1 MSKAFQAT
9 ETCAKNSCG
18 DSNTTCQVCGTQNVF
33 RWNAWLFQLAI
44 IGFCWFSTLL
54 NFLYL
59 CQLLW
64 PHWNWNGH
72 VDSSNVVHGRID
84 SVNQDIEL
92 MAINVDTEVI
102 NEYAEKL
109 SETQMTQ
116 ISMENNLE
124 GVYHEDMDKAEEI
137 QLALA
142 LSASMSTTLTCTMEN
157 QDQQQGDQGGE
168 RKN

>member
-1 MSKAFQAT
+1 
-9 ETCAKNSCG
+9 
-18 DSNTTCQVCGTQNVF
+18 
-33 RWNAWLFQLAI
+33 
-44 IGFCWFSTLL
+44 
-54 NFLYL
+54 
-59 CQLLW
+59 
-64 PHWNWNGH
+64 
-72 VDSSNVVHGRID
+72 
-84 SVNQDIEL
+84 
-92 MAINVDTEVI
+92 
-102 NEYAEKL
+102 
-109 SETQMTQ
+109 MTQ